1 MSHVTVEG
9 LSFSI
14 DGAQLL
20 NNISFSLE
28 KGSLTLIAGRN
39 GSGKSM
45 LLKCLKG
52 LEKPQKGVISLDGRP
67 LLKAKERMKAFGLVF
82 QDTFLQ
88 IVGSTVKKD
97 IAFGMENLKKER
109 GEVERRT
116 EELLDLFSLRQV
128 ENLNPILLSGGERRR
143 LSIAGVLA
151 MEPEVIL
158 LDEPLAN
165 LDYPSVVLVLN
176 TLLTLKEKGVTV
188 LIVSHEAEKLLAL
201 TDRTIILSKGEV
213 VGEGRS
219 EEMMDKLRE
228 NDVYLPPSA
237 SFRDLSWLK

>member
-1 MSHVTVEG
+1 MEG

-28 KGSLTLIAGRN
+28 KGSLTLVAGRN

-52 LEKPQKGVISLDGRP
+52 LEKPQKGVITLDGRP

-97 IAFGMENLKKER
+97 IAFGMENLKMER
-109 GEVERRT
+109 
-116 EELLDLFSLRQV
+116 
-128 ENLNPILLSGGERRR
+128 
-143 LSIAGVLA
+143 
-151 MEPEVIL
+151 
-158 LDEPLAN
+158 
-165 LDYPSVVLVLN
+165 
-176 TLLTLKEKGVTV
+176 
-188 LIVSHEAEKLLAL
+188 
-201 TDRTIILSKGEV
+201 
-213 VGEGRS
+213 
-219 EEMMDKLRE
+219 
-228 NDVYLPPSA
+228 
-237 SFRDLSWLK
+237 

>member
-1 MSHVTVEG
+1 
-9 LSFSI
+9 
-14 DGAQLL
+14 
-20 NNISFSLE
+20 
-28 KGSLTLIAGRN
+28 
-39 GSGKSM
+39 
-45 LLKCLKG
+45 
-52 LEKPQKGVISLDGRP
+52 
-67 LLKAKERMKAFGLVF
+67 
-82 QDTFLQ
+82 
-88 IVGSTVKKD
+88 
-97 IAFGMENLKKER
+97 MENLKTER

-201 TDRTIILSKGEV
+201 TDRTIILSNGEV

>member
-1 MSHVTVEG
+1 
-9 LSFSI
+9 
-14 DGAQLL
+14 
-20 NNISFSLE
+20 
-28 KGSLTLIAGRN
+28 
-39 GSGKSM
+39 
-45 LLKCLKG
+45 
-52 LEKPQKGVISLDGRP
+52 
-67 LLKAKERMKAFGLVF
+67 
-82 QDTFLQ
+82 
-88 IVGSTVKKD
+88 
-97 IAFGMENLKKER
+97 
-109 GEVERRT
+109 
-116 EELLDLFSLRQV
+116 
-128 ENLNPILLSGGERRR
+128 
-143 LSIAGVLA
+143 

-228 NDVYLPPSA
+228 NDVSLPPSA